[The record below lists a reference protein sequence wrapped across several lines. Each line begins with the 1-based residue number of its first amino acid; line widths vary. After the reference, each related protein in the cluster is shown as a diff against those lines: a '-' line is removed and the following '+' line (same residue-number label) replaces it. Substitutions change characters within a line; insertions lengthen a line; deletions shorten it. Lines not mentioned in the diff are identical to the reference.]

1 MLEVIIIV
9 IFLILNLSV
18 SLSLSLSLFGTCLE
32 DIADLKDKTVGHLH
46 V

>member
-18 SLSLSLSLFGTCLE
+18 SLSLSLFGTCLE